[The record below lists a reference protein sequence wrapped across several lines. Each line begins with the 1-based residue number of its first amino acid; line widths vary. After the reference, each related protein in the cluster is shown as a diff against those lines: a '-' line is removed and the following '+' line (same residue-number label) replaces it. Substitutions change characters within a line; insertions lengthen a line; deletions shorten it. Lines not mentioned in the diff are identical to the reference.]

1 MQKRVFL
8 SPLQPGSRTPEE
20 FQAAVEAALKGETE
34 ALTPPKPRPRLHRM
48 RKPTILEPVM
58 RSPRRAAI
66 EAAVDKAIARRAET
80 AKTEAAK
87 TGKSAPRKNAAKPAP
102 KGE

>member
-1 MQKRVFL
+1 MQRRVFL
-8 SPLQPGSRTPEE
+8 SPLQLGSRTPEE
-20 FQAAVEAALKGETE
+20 FEAAVKAALAEPE
-34 ALTPPKPRPRLHRM
+34 ALTPPEPRPRLHRM

-58 RSPRRAAI
+58 RSPRRAAL
-66 EAAVDKAIARRAET
+66 EAAVDKAIARRAES
-80 AKTEAAK
+80 AKAEATK